1 MRFTKSSFLF
11 LLACLIIDSHEL
23 HASADSLEAILIV
36 GHQEDLTEN
45 AKDEMNDVA
54 LIFREN
60 GVKVHKFY
68 NEKAE
73 WDEIKKLS
81 GKCSFLVYSGHGSTL
96 GENGGAGGLCIE
108 SLVTSEEMMN
118 EFKLKESAVVCF
130 QSVCM
135 GTGSTAGDFDDI
147 SDSLAKARVTSY
159 SKPFLEIGAAA
170 YVAVNY
176 SNGVEKFLESFFNG
190 STMVSAYNS
199 SFYPWSDVEIDEVYK
214 HDTTKR
220 IVLASSPGGGMAT
233 YTKWVNGK
241 KTTKRIITP
250 KSFNAAMVGDLEF
263 EFEIMK
269 ERDK

>member
-1 MRFTKSSFLF
+1 MIDLRKTFLSTLLISIVNLNFLF
-11 LLACLIIDSHEL
+11 
-23 HASADSLEAILIV
+23 ASPDSLDAILIV

-54 LIFREN
+54 SILREN
-60 GVKVHKFY
+60 GVRVHKFY
-68 NEKAE
+68 DDKAE

-108 SLVTSEEMMN
+108 SLITSERMIS
-118 EFKLKESAVVCF
+118 EFKLKENGIVCF

-135 GTGSTAGDFDDI
+135 GAGSTAGDFDDI
-147 SDSLAKARVTSY
+147 SDSLAKARVSSY
-159 SKPFLEIGAAA
+159 SKPFLKIGAAA

-176 SNGVEKFLESFFNG
+176 NNGIEKFLESFFDGN
-190 STMVSAYNS
+190 TLVSAYNS
-199 SFYPWSDVEIDEVYK
+199 SFYPWSDVEIDEVYM
-214 HDTTKR
+214 HDATKR

-241 KTTKRIITP
+241 KTTKRIVNP
-250 KSFNAAMVGDLEF
+250 KSFNAAMVGDF
-263 EFEIMK
+263 EFDYEMMK
-269 ERDK
+269 AKM